1 MMTGEYHALLM
12 RLQQSLQ
19 ANTLNA
25 LDVERA
31 SKLAQAIYWTQLPP
45 DLGWTNRTASSLTW
59 WTTTSGVPSLHCLVL
74 SGLTPRWTCKASL
87 SQILLTK
94 WRSCKRSIL
103 QLICQI
109 GRAERR

>member
-31 SKLAQAIYWTQLPP
+31 SKLAQAIYWTQLPKV
-45 DLGWTNRTASSLTW
+45 LVWTNGTASSLTW
-59 WTTTSGVPSLHCLVL
+59 WTTTSGALSLPCLRWSVL
-74 SGLTPRWTCKASL
+74 TQTWTCKASP
-87 SQILLTK
+87 SQRL
-94 WRSCKRSIL
+94 RKRDRKSVV
-103 QLICQI
+103 
-109 GRAERR
+109 

>member
-59 WTTTSGVPSLHCLVL
+59 WTTTSGAPSSRYRLYSDSTL
-74 SGLTPRWTCKASL
+74 RWIYTVRALQPQRKR
-87 SQILLTK
+87 
-94 WRSCKRSIL
+94 WRNFRRSI
-103 QLICQI
+103 QRSIYRI
-109 GRAERR
+109 SPT